1 MTGGAPIEASPRSA
15 KSLSLERSAMRRRVL
30 LFVAMIAAVAIV
42 GVTLYLD
49 ARREASAAL
58 ADFADEQATL
68 AEAVAT
74 KLGDAPMSMA
84 IAEIEEPGTV
94 FVLVAD
100 SSGTLRRPDGGPVV
114 SDVLTTAIANED
126 RTATLSRAQA
136 AAVGLPART
145 AVAGIARTADKR
157 PVAVIATAVRVRDR
171 EIRAQKRLL
180 LGIIL
185 AALLVGGFGGI
196 ALRIQS
202 KEHTL
207 QRELLVA
214 QTAKES
220 EDRLARADKLA
231 TMGAFAT
238 GIAHE
243 IATPLGVIA
252 ARAEMLTPRPGA
264 DETAAKSSSRAAQAI
279 LEQTD
284 KIRGIIKSFLALAR
298 GEAPPGARLSPVDLL
313 SSATRMVEHRFA
325 AAGVTLDVDV
335 TSSPAVFGEPRLLE
349 QAMVNLLLNAC
360 DASKPGQHVRASLR
374 EKDGWVCISIED
386 EGVGIEPAALA
397 HATEPF
403 FTTKAEGRGTGLG
416 LAIANEIAKHHQGR
430 FIIRPREDSG
440 RPAGNRGTEARLELP
455 AAGDARK
462 LGKST
467 ERAA

>member
-1 MTGGAPIEASPRSA
+1 
-15 KSLSLERSAMRRRVL
+15 MRRRVL

-94 FVLVAD
+94 FVLVGDAN
-100 SSGTLRRPDGGPVV
+100 GALQRPDGGAVA
-114 SDVLTTAIANED
+114 SDVLTDAIAHGD
-126 RTATLSRAQA
+126 RTVRLSRPQA

-145 AVAGIARTADKR
+145 AVAGIARTGNGR
-157 PVAVIATAVRVRDR
+157 PVAVIATASRVRDR
-171 EIRAQKRLL
+171 EIRAQNRLL
-180 LGIIL
+180 LGIVL

-196 ALRIQS
+196 AARIQR
-202 KEHTL
+202 KEL
-207 QRELLVA
+207 MLERELLVA

-252 ARAEMLTPRPGA
+252 ARAEMLTPRTNT
-264 DETAAKSSSRAAQAI
+264 DEALKASSRAAQAI
-279 LEQTD
+279 MEQTE
-284 KIRGIIKSFLALAR
+284 KIRGIIRSFLALAR
-298 GEAPPGARLSPVDLL
+298 GEAPVGARLSPRDLL
-313 SSATRMVEHRFA
+313 GSATRMVEHRFA
-325 AAGVTLDVDV
+325 AAGIGLDVEASADV
-335 TSSPAVFGEPRLLE
+335 PAVFGEPRLLE
-349 QAMVNLLLNAC
+349 QALVNLLLNAC
-360 DASKPGQHVRASLR
+360 DASKPGQRVRAGL
-374 EKDGWVCISIED
+374 DADAQMVCFRIED
-386 EGVGIEPAALA
+386 LGAGMEPEALR

-403 FTTKAEGRGTGLG
+403 FTTKAAGKGTGLG

-430 FIIRPREDSG
+430 LVIGPREG
-440 RPAGNRGTEARLELP
+440 GGTEARLELP
-455 AAGDARK
+455 IAGESRK
-462 LGKST
+462 RGSSA